1 MSGVVWLGRLW
12 TYQHEAGSQPVWS
25 PRCQPV
31 WSGLTGKLYNIL
43 GSDSTYTSP
52 WPGHFPPRN
61 SQFTFQSLAGRAKHE
76 SSRAASHRS
85 FTVSSSL
92 DSISHPQTEVGSEIR
107 GLNCLTLP
115 SELQNFRWGVMMRLR
130 RWSGSAKLSR
140 PGLVTQNCLLIGQIK
155 LFWASHWPSRSRL
168 RHTWGANHK
177 LIPEYA
183 YNWEAMT
190 YIL

>member
-1 MSGVVWLGRLW
+1 MSGWEGYEPISMRPAVNLYDLPAANLYDPDWRGSYTISSVQIPLTLPPGRATFLLA
-12 TYQHEAGSQPVWS
+12 TLSSHF
-25 PRCQPV
+25 
-31 WSGLTGKLYNIL
+31 NH
-43 GSDSTYTSP
+43 
-52 WPGHFPPRN
+52 WPGEQN
-61 SQFTFQSLAGRAKHE
+61 MRA
-76 SSRAASHRS
+76 AASHRS
-85 FTVSSSL
+85 FTVSSL

-115 SELQNFRWGVMMRLR
+115 SELQNFRWGVMMRLT